1 MNENINQQPE
11 RAVLENDEQINNII
25 VDIFKNTGQRI
36 TKDDPILS
44 LFFLNSELQKQQSKL
59 LESNFISLT
68 EGFRHVLTSLENEN
82 LQRFKEVVE
91 SCGNVEKEIKETI
104 DKGKEELDEHKKSAT
119 QLVNDSLLELVS
131 SFKRSHEKTTEAH
144 QKHLNEL
151 TSAYKK
157 NVDGVKP
164 FSKMA
169 AIAICAACTL
179 FVTAGLSGAFWYVNN
194 QSKAQMEENM
204 NFAASG
210 FLAMQDLTQETIKQ
224 LPAAQ
229 QAKYKK
235 KLDDINKMKR

>member
-11 RAVLENDEQINNII
+11 RAVFENEEQINNII
-25 VDIFKNTGQRI
+25 FDVFKNTGQRI

-59 LESNFISLT
+59 LESNFISLS
-68 EGFRHVLTSLENEN
+68 EGFRHILTSLEQEN
-82 LQRFKEVVE
+82 LQRFKEVIA
-91 SCGNVEKEIKETI
+91 SCGNVEKEIQETVE
-104 DKGKEELDEHKKSAT
+104 KGKHELDEHKKSVSQVA
-119 QLVNDSLLELVS
+119 NDSLFELVS
-131 SFKRSHEKTTEAH
+131 SFKRSHEKATEAH
-144 QKHLNEL
+144 QKHLIEL

-157 NVDGVKP
+157 NIDGVKP

-210 FLAMQDLTQETIKQ
+210 FFAMQDLTKKVITQ
-224 LPAAQ
+224 LPPAQ
-229 QAKYKK
+229 QAKFKK
-235 KLDDINKMKR
+235 ELDSINKRTK

>member
-1 MNENINQQPE
+1 MNKNINQQPE
-11 RAVLENDEQINNII
+11 RAVFENEEQINNII
-25 VDIFKNTGQRI
+25 FDVFKNTGQRI

-59 LESNFISLT
+59 LESNFISLS
-68 EGFRHVLTSLENEN
+68 EGFRHILTSLEQEN
-82 LQRFKEVVE
+82 LQRFKEVIA
-91 SCGNVEKEIKETI
+91 SCGNVEKEIQETVE
-104 DKGKEELDEHKKSAT
+104 KGKHELDEHKKSVS
-119 QLVNDSLLELVS
+119 QVVNDSLFELVS
-131 SFKRSHEKTTEAH
+131 SFKRSHEKATEAH
-144 QKHLNEL
+144 QKHLIEL

-157 NVDGVKP
+157 NIDGVKP

-210 FLAMQDLTQETIKQ
+210 FFAMQDLTKKVITQ
-224 LPAAQ
+224 LPPAQ
-229 QAKYKK
+229 QAKFKK
-235 KLDDINKMKR
+235 ELDSINKRTK

>member
-11 RAVLENDEQINNII
+11 RAVFENEEQINNII
-25 VDIFKNTGQRI
+25 FDVFKNTGQRI

-59 LESNFISLT
+59 LESNFISLS
-68 EGFRHVLTSLENEN
+68 EGFRHILTSLEQEN
-82 LQRFKEVVE
+82 LQRFKEVIA
-91 SCGNVEKEIKETI
+91 SCGNVEKEIQETVE
-104 DKGKEELDEHKKSAT
+104 KGKHELDEHKKSVS
-119 QLVNDSLLELVS
+119 QVVNDSLFELVS
-131 SFKRSHEKTTEAH
+131 SFKRSHEKATEAH
-144 QKHLNEL
+144 QKHLIEL

-157 NVDGVKP
+157 NIDGVKP

-179 FVTAGLSGAFWYVNN
+179 FVTAGLSGAFWYVTN
-194 QSKAQMEENM
+194 QSKVQMEENM
-204 NFAASG
+204 KFAASG

>member
-11 RAVLENDEQINNII
+11 RAVFENEEQINNII
-25 VDIFKNTGQRI
+25 FDVFKNTGQRI

-59 LESNFISLT
+59 LESNFISLS
-68 EGFRHVLTSLENEN
+68 EGFRHILTSLEQEN
-82 LQRFKEVVE
+82 LQRFKEVIA
-91 SCGNVEKEIKETI
+91 SCGNVEKEIQETVE
-104 DKGKEELDEHKKSAT
+104 KGKHELDEHKKSVS
-119 QLVNDSLLELVS
+119 QVVNDSLFELVS
-131 SFKRSHEKTTEAH
+131 SFKRSHEKATEAH
-144 QKHLNEL
+144 QKHLIEL

-157 NVDGVKP
+157 NIDGVKP

-210 FLAMQDLTQETIKQ
+210 FFAMQDLTKKVITQ
-224 LPAAQ
+224 LPPAQ
-229 QAKYKK
+229 QAKFKK
-235 KLDDINKMKR
+235 ELDSINKRTK

>member
-1 MNENINQQPE
+1 MGSFSEEFKGQKINQMLEDYIALDNEMKKTFATLVQAIEDTPARFDSVISKKLDQLISNSLKIDQE
-11 RAVLENDEQINNII
+11 IKEATTGIAEEKTKNIAELQEEALKAKQKLSNDIIDLLAVLKSNQEKSQENLI
-25 VDIFKNTGQRI
+25 KNQ
-36 TKDDPILS
+36 
-44 LFFLNSELQKQQSKL
+44 
-59 LESNFISLT
+59 
-68 EGFRHVLTSLENEN
+68 EN
-82 LQRFKEVVE
+82 LQ
-91 SCGNVEKEIKETI
+91 NVFNSHLEKM
-104 DKGKEELDEHKKSAT
+104 A
-119 QLVNDSLLELVS
+119 
-131 SFKRSHEKTTEAH
+131 
-144 QKHLNEL
+144 
-151 TSAYKK
+151 K
-157 NVDGVKP
+157 NAQP

>member
-1 MNENINQQPE
+1 MNS
-11 RAVLENDEQINNII
+11 RAP
-25 VDIFKNTGQRI
+25 T
-36 TKDDPILS
+36 
-44 LFFLNSELQKQQSKL
+44 
-59 LESNFISLT
+59 
-68 EGFRHVLTSLENEN
+68 
-82 LQRFKEVVE
+82 
-91 SCGNVEKEIKETI
+91 
-104 DKGKEELDEHKKSAT
+104 
-119 QLVNDSLLELVS
+119 
-131 SFKRSHEKTTEAH
+131 
-144 QKHLNEL
+144 
-151 TSAYKK
+151 K
-157 NVDGVKP
+157 NVDSVKP

>member
-11 RAVLENDEQINNII
+11 RAVFENEEQINNII
-25 VDIFKNTGQRI
+25 FDVFKNTGQRI

-59 LESNFISLT
+59 LESNFISLS
-68 EGFRHVLTSLENEN
+68 EGFRHILTSLEQEN
-82 LQRFKEVVE
+82 LQRFKEVIA
-91 SCGNVEKEIKETI
+91 SCGNVEKEIQETVE
-104 DKGKEELDEHKKSAT
+104 KGKHELDEHKKSVS
-119 QLVNDSLLELVS
+119 QVVNDSLFELVS
-131 SFKRSHEKTTEAH
+131 SFKRSHEKATEAH
-144 QKHLNEL
+144 QKHLIEL

-157 NVDGVKP
+157 NIDGVKP

-210 FLAMQDLTQETIKQ
+210 FFAMQDLTKETINQ
-224 LPAAQ
+224 LPPAQ

>member
-91 SCGNVEKEIKETI
+91 SCGNVEKEIKETV

-119 QLVNDSLLELVS
+119 QLGKVRTS
-131 SFKRSHEKTTEAH
+131 S
-144 QKHLNEL
+144 
-151 TSAYKK
+151 
-157 NVDGVKP
+157 
-164 FSKMA
+164 
-169 AIAICAACTL
+169 
-179 FVTAGLSGAFWYVNN
+179 
-194 QSKAQMEENM
+194 
-204 NFAASG
+204 
-210 FLAMQDLTQETIKQ
+210 
-224 LPAAQ
+224 
-229 QAKYKK
+229 
-235 KLDDINKMKR
+235 

>member
-11 RAVLENDEQINNII
+11 RAVFENEEQINNII
-25 VDIFKNTGQRI
+25 FDVFKNTGQRI

-59 LESNFISLT
+59 LESNFISLS
-68 EGFRHVLTSLENEN
+68 EGFRHILTSLEQEN
-82 LQRFKEVVE
+82 LQRFKEVIA
-91 SCGNVEKEIKETI
+91 SCGNVEKEIQETVE
-104 DKGKEELDEHKKSAT
+104 KGKHELDEHKKSVS
-119 QLVNDSLLELVS
+119 QVVNDSLFELVS
-131 SFKRSHEKTTEAH
+131 SFKRSHEKATEAH
-144 QKHLNEL
+144 QKHLIEL

-157 NVDGVKP
+157 NIDGVKP

>member
-1 MNENINQQPE
+1 MNKNINQQPE
-11 RAVLENDEQINNII
+11 RAVFEYEEQINNII
-25 VDIFKNTGQRI
+25 FDVFKNTGQRI

-59 LESNFISLT
+59 LESNFISLS
-68 EGFRHVLTSLENEN
+68 EGFRHILTSLEQEN
-82 LQRFKEVVE
+82 LQRFKEVIA
-91 SCGNVEKEIKETI
+91 SCGNVEKEIQETVE
-104 DKGKEELDEHKKSAT
+104 KGKHELDEHKKSVS
-119 QLVNDSLLELVS
+119 QVVNDSLFELVS
-131 SFKRSHEKTTEAH
+131 SFKRSHEKATEAH
-144 QKHLNEL
+144 QKHLIEL

-157 NVDGVKP
+157 NIDGVKP

-210 FLAMQDLTQETIKQ
+210 FFAMQDLTKKVITQ
-224 LPAAQ
+224 LPPAQ
-229 QAKYKK
+229 QAKFKK
-235 KLDDINKMKR
+235 ELDSINKRTK

>member
-1 MNENINQQPE
+1 MNKNMNQQPE
-11 RAVLENDEQINNII
+11 RAVFENEDQINNII

-36 TKDDPILS
+36 SKDDPILS

-59 LESNFISLT
+59 LESNFISLS

-82 LQRFKEVVE
+82 LQRFKDVVE
-91 SCGNVEKEIKETI
+91 SCGDVEKEIQETVE
-104 DKGKEELDEHKKSAT
+104 KGKDELTECKKSA
-119 QLVNDSLLELVS
+119 VNDVNNCLFELAS
-131 SFKRSHEKTTEAH
+131 SFRKSQEKADEAH
-144 QKHLNEL
+144 QKHLVEL
-151 TSAYKK
+151 NNAYKK
-157 NVDGVKP
+157 NIDGVKP

-179 FVTAGLSGAFWYVNN
+179 FVTAGLSGAFWYVTN
-194 QSKAQMEENM
+194 QSKVQMEENM
-204 NFAASG
+204 KFAASG

-235 KLDDINKMKR
+235 KLDEINRMER

>member
-11 RAVLENDEQINNII
+11 RAVFENEEQINNII
-25 VDIFKNTGQRI
+25 FDVFKNTGQRI

-59 LESNFISLT
+59 LESNFISLS
-68 EGFRHVLTSLENEN
+68 EGFRHILTSLEQEN
-82 LQRFKEVVE
+82 LQRFKEVIA
-91 SCGNVEKEIKETI
+91 SCGNVEKEIQETVE
-104 DKGKEELDEHKKSAT
+104 KGKHELDEHKKSVS
-119 QLVNDSLLELVS
+119 QVVNDSLFELVS
-131 SFKRSHEKTTEAH
+131 SFKRSHEKATEAH
-144 QKHLNEL
+144 QKHLIEL

-157 NVDGVKP
+157 NIDGVKP

-179 FVTAGLSGAFWYVNN
+179 FVTAGLSGAFWYVTN
-194 QSKAQMEENM
+194 QSKVQMEENM
-204 NFAASG
+204 KFAASG

-235 KLDDINKMKR
+235 KLDEINRMER